1 MKKLVYYLFV
11 LQLAIS
17 WWSCAD
23 FIEPDLSDSTVQLI
37 SPPDSFSTNLETV
50 TFLWEQTEDVL
61 KYQLQVVQPDFVTP
75 LAFVLDSSVTD
86 DRFVYSLAPG
96 NYQWRVL
103 GKNSNTSTQYQTF
116 NLTVTQDSILTNQI
130 VNLLS
135 PGDNSTT
142 NNSTVSFLW
151 QLLSAADSYR
161 IQCASP
167 DFSNSTFLVFNES
180 LSTDNYSTS
189 LPDGEYRWRVRAE
202 NGQGESAY
210 SEFGFSLDTQAPVAP
225 VLVAPANATT
235 VTSPVNLSWT
245 FAADVVQD
253 SVYVYSDSLATLV
266 ESDVVTS
273 TPYSFSNGMTDST
286 YYWRVRSFDA
296 GGNTSPFSDT
306 WKFTIQ

>member
-1 MKKLVYYLFV
+1 MRKLVYFLFV
-11 LQLAIS
+11 LQLSMS

-23 FIEPDLSDSTVQLI
+23 FVEPDLSDSTVQLI

-61 KYQLQVVQPDFVTP
+61 TYQLQVVKPDFITP
-75 LAFVLDSSVTD
+75 LTFVLDSAITD
-86 DRFVYSLAPG
+86 DRFVYSIAPG

-116 NLTVTQDSILTNQI
+116 NLTVTEDSILTNQI

-135 PGDNSTT
+135 PGDNGTT

-151 QLLSAADSYR
+151 QLLSAADTYR

-167 DFSNSTFLVFNES
+167 DFSNSTFLIFNET
-180 LSTDNYSTS
+180 LSADNYSVT

-210 SEFGFSLDTQAPVAP
+210 TEFGFTVDTQAPAAP
-225 VLVAPANATT
+225 VLVAPSNSTT
-235 VTSPVNLSWT
+235 VGSPVELSWT
-245 FAADVVQD
+245 FAADAALD
-253 SVYVYSDSLATLV
+253 SVYVYSDSLMTLV
-266 ESDVVTS
+266 ESDAVTNV
-273 TPYSFSNGMTDST
+273 PYSFVNGMTDST
-286 YYWRVRSFDA
+286 YYWRVRSLDA
-296 GGNTSPFSDT
+296 GGNNSPFSAT